1 MRRFKILNRRT
12 RHRTVWTYV
21 RVLQGPTATSLS
33 FGIFSKWQIG
43 SGEEANWLLGSEE
56 ANWLAVTLSFSKIS
70 SQRGGPDIV
79 TIHSPRDTDMRLPGA
94 GPASP
99 LQANLYRPLPC
110 DLGVFKRYSMECVQ
124 PLCHFIDL
132 VLCVPL
138 LELFAVQARA
148 GEIFVG
154 AVLAPRQIGL

>member
-1 MRRFKILNRRT
+1 M
-12 RHRTVWTYV
+12 
-21 RVLQGPTATSLS
+21 TSLS
-33 FGIFSKWQIG
+33 FGK
-43 SGEEANWLLGSEE
+43 
-56 ANWLAVTLSFSKIS
+56 LAFAE
-70 SQRGGPDIV
+70 RGGNLARDLNKKKKNLSRRGSADIV
-79 TIHSPRDTDMRLPGA
+79 LHSPRDTDMRLPGA

-99 LQANLYRPLPC
+99 LQAIIYRPLPC
-110 DLGVFKRYSMECVQ
+110 DLGMFKRYSMECVQ
-124 PLCHFIDL
+124 PLCHFIDR